1 MDSYE
6 QPSKKRKTLHD
17 FFSAKEI
24 HHRTATQQT
33 VEPTAPISTAVPGV
47 SVLPSFITHIEEVT
61 ILSFLARQQWRTD
74 LSRRTIHYGG
84 TYCIMPPRSA
94 SPGTKKRIENNIIT
108 APPIPET
115 LTFLTD
121 RMASHGLYS
130 ADQKPEYII
139 VNEYLAGHG
148 ISAHI
153 EKFRFD
159 EPVCGL
165 TLGDGDHLRFHELD
179 EPDDGSVRTGKAAK
193 AARTGRKADVWMPSR
208 SLLVMKGE
216 GRWKWQHEIVR
227 GRKKHD
233 GFKRTSLTFRV
244 EKRST
249 RRGRVG
255 RQDNDRLTK

>member
-1 MDSYE
+1 MDLYE

-24 HHRTATQQT
+24 NHQTAAQHA
-33 VEPTAPISTAVPGV
+33 VELSKPILTAVPGV
-47 SVLPSFITHIEEVT
+47 SVLPFFITPGEEFT

-84 TYCIMPPRSA
+84 TYCIMAPRNA
-94 SPGTKKRIENNIIT
+94 SPSTKSRIENNIIT
-108 APPIPET
+108 APPIPDE
-115 LTFLTD
+115 LAFLTD

-130 ADQKPEYII
+130 PDQKPEYII
-139 VNEYLAGHG
+139 VNEYLARHG

-153 EKFRFD
+153 ENFRFD

-165 TLGDGDHLRFHELD
+165 TLGDGDHLRFHELV
-179 EPDDGSVRTGKAAK
+179 EPDDGSVRTGEAAK
-193 AARTGRKADVWMPSR
+193 AERTGRKVDVWMPSR

-227 GRKKHD
+227 GRKKHN
-233 GFKRTSLTFRV
+233 GFKRTSLTFRA
-244 EKRST
+244 EKR
-249 RRGRVG
+249 GRAGSRYVKHC
-255 RQDNDRLTK
+255 ND